1 MTRNRLVRIALLLLL
16 VPGILRATDP
26 MDPAESEL
34 RDADAKRIA
43 AMVQGDV
50 KALAPLLA
58 PNLTYVHS
66 SGELENRERFLETI
80 GSGRLDYVSMVPSD
94 VEVRFLW
101 DKAAVIT
108 GKADVKLIAGGK
120 ENAVALR
127 FTSVWVRTA
136 EDAWQMMAW
145 QSTRLPA
152 VDP

>member
-43 AMVQGDV
+43 AMVQGDT

-58 PNLTYVHS
+58 PNLTYLHS
-66 SGELENRERFLETI
+66 TGERENREQFLETI
-80 GSGRLDYVSMVPSD
+80 RSGLDYVSMVPSE

-101 DKAAVIT
+101 EKAAVMT
-108 GKADVKLIAGGK
+108 GKADVKVIANGK
-120 ENAVALR
+120 ESSLVLR
-127 FTSVWVRTA
+127 FTSAWSRSA
-136 EDAWQMMAW
+136 EGAWQMVAW
-145 QSTRLPA
+145 HSTRQVP
-152 VDP
+152 PGQ